1 MTYCYL
7 IHVKIFPARQDG
19 MWYDYPLCGPDKCYI
34 ASFTTEARVQYV
46 LCVPCEGYGCR
57 GGRPGGGRERE
68 RHPPELLSSALLS
81 VPVYCTVQADTAGDG
96 EEWGTV
102 RPRPETS
109 GWHQT
114 VSVALCPGPR
124 SSVWLRLWQD
134 VTGPVL
140 QVIRRTDWPGCH
152 QKFINTIHS
161 QFQYTIMFRKE
172 KISWV
177 SLVETNVKSENFFNM
192 QKALCVMHYARC
204 IALHE

>member
-109 GWHQT
+109 GCDTDPGLTRQYLLL
-114 VSVALCPGPR
+114 SVPVPGPR
-124 SSVWLRLWQD
+124 CDSGCGHFSEKYWQN
-134 VTGPVL
+134 
-140 QVIRRTDWPGCH
+140 H
-152 QKFINTIHS
+152 Q
-161 QFQYTIMFRKE
+161 
-172 KISWV
+172 
-177 SLVETNVKSENFFNM
+177 
-192 QKALCVMHYARC
+192 
-204 IALHE
+204 IAL

>member
-81 VPVYCTVQADTAGDG
+81 VLVYCTVQADTAGDG
-96 EEWGTV
+96 ERSEEQWDPDQ
-102 RPRPETS
+102 RPVADTR
-109 GWHQT
+109 QYLLL
-114 VSVALCPGPR
+114 SVPVPGPR
-124 SSVWLRLWQD
+124 CDSGCDKMWQVQCNKWYGGQID
-134 VTGPVL
+134 L
-140 QVIRRTDWPGCH
+140 DVIRNLSI
-152 QKFINTIHS
+152 QSFYNSII
-161 QFQYTIMFRKE
+161 Q
-172 KISWV
+172 
-177 SLVETNVKSENFFNM
+177 
-192 QKALCVMHYARC
+192 LC
-204 IALHE
+204 